1 MWSQWESKNKRMFS
15 HSRME
20 NWNKWKPTIKV
31 ASSHI
36 NLVYVMFRMHKNTYT
51 RINVYQP
58 TYILQND
65 IMIIHP
71 FWFGYINF
79 HKYILY
85 FIVFKFVQQNALA
98 ILAYNEMNIII
109 IRYIYR
115 FNFPLIHF
123 SIVSHGFYVLII
135 DLIDRVIWIYRENN
149 GVDVHRLM
157 INTTFG
163 LLIEFSH
170 QCWIYSFFSDRC
182 CHLPLLIHST
192 KLKVFQREHPIK
204 LWPNNDIIKL
214 SLNIKFPL

>member
-85 FIVFKFVQQNALA
+85 FIVFIAVSFNKMHLQFLH
-98 ILAYNEMNIII
+98 IMKWTLSSLDTYII
-109 IRYIYR
+109 
-115 FNFPLIHF
+115 
-123 SIVSHGFYVLII
+123 SISPSFISQSS
-135 DLIDRVIWIYRENN
+135 
-149 GVDVHRLM
+149 LM
-157 INTTFG
+157 DFM
-163 LLIEFSH
+163 F
-170 QCWIYSFFSDRC
+170 
-182 CHLPLLIHST
+182 
-192 KLKVFQREHPIK
+192 
-204 LWPNNDIIKL
+204 
-214 SLNIKFPL
+214 